1 MDERYNNLKDLLKRN
16 NLDLNDP
23 YFQAESVKNFD
34 EKYRD
39 TREYNGYHVREK
51 AEEDAK
57 KITAPYLARF
67 EGATEVKT
75 KEVQKDKLQRL
86 KDKAILALSL
96 AAVAAATIVVVDLAV
111 NPELY
116 VTTDPNYAGPTT
128 FIEMIKRFPENAK
141 EIVEAIAGAISKIG
155 GR

>member
-1 MDERYNNLKDLLKRN
+1 MDEDYKKIKDLPNFN
-16 NLDLNDP
+16 NQDLNNPD
-23 YFQAESVKNFD
+23 FQAKLIKIFD
-34 EKYRD
+34 EDYKN
-39 TREYNGYHVREK
+39 TGKYNGYPVREK

-75 KEVQKDKLQRL
+75 KEVQKDKLQHL